1 MIERSGPMTNPI
13 LESDIRITG
22 LMFAD
27 RTFDD
32 GSRLIALFDCD
43 LGPIKL
49 RGCSLVKTAK
59 KGFVAQAPRGENARD
74 PGKRAIT
81 IADDSLRNSMMQA
94 ARKMYIAMGGKN
106 GEWTKRDE

>member
-1 MIERSGPMTNPI
+1 MANPI

-22 LMFAD
+22 LTFAD
-27 RTFDD
+27 RAFDD
-32 GSRLIALFDCD
+32 GSKLIALFDCD
-43 LGPIKL
+43 LGPIRL

-59 KGFVAQAPRGENARD
+59 GGFVAQAPRGENARD

-81 IADDSLRNSMMQA
+81 ITDESLRNTMMQA
-94 ARKMYIAMGGKN
+94 ARKTFIAMGGEG